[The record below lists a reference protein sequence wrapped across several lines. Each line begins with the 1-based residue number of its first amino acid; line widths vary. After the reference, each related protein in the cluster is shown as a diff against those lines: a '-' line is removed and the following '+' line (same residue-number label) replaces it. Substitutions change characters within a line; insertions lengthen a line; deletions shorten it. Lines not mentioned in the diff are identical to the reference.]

1 MTSPRMS
8 RRAFAGVALS
18 GTAALAA
25 TAALPARRAH
35 ATPTRLPP
43 LDPRALQAAID
54 DLEHP
59 PSTAAQLRVR
69 GRAGHWY
76 GTSGVADIRTRRPVT
91 TRDKVR
97 IGSITKVFVATVVLQ
112 LVAEGRVVLDSPVRR
127 VLPGLLPTRFA
138 DVTVAHLLNH
148 TSGLPD
154 HVGVPEPD
162 TAEEVFRHRFDHW
175 TPREWVA
182 TATHGPLKFAPGTR
196 QEYRG
201 INYVLAALIV
211 DKVTGRPY
219 GEAVTA
225 RILRPLDLAGT
236 VVPGDDPRIHGRYV
250 HGYLQMTDGSLR
262 DITSCDQSSSRGEGD
277 MVSTTSDVDRMLA
290 ALFSGELL
298 PPELLQL
305 MFTLPPDDVRMLDG
319 SPARYSTGLQQATV
333 NGVTL
338 WGKTGETYGYKNAA
352 FSTRDQRR
360 RFVLAYHP
368 TTARNGQESQTIARV
383 AELLTRSPGAE
394 DSATRA

>member
-1 MTSPRMS
+1 MTSTRMS
-8 RRAFAGVALS
+8 RRAFAGATLL
-18 GTAALAA
+18 GTAALAV
-25 TAALPARRAH
+25 TAALPARRAN
-35 ATPTRLPP
+35 ASSALLPP
-43 LDPRALQAAID
+43 LDPIALRAAID

-59 PSTAAQLRVR
+59 PSTAAQLRV
-69 GRAGHWY
+69 GGTTGHWC
-76 GTSGVADIRTRRPVT
+76 GTSGVADIKTQRPVT
-91 TRDKVR
+91 ARDKVR

-112 LVAEGRVVLDSPVRR
+112 LVAESRVDLDAPVRR
-127 VLPGLLPTRFA
+127 VLPGLLPARFA
-138 DVTVAHLLNH
+138 AVTVAHLLNH

-154 HVGVPEPD
+154 HVGIPEPD
-162 TAEEVFRHRFDHW
+162 SAEEVFRHRFDHW
-175 TPREWVA
+175 TPQEWVA
-182 TATHGPLKFAPGTR
+182 TAAHGPLKFAPGTR

-201 INYVLAALIV
+201 INYVLAALII

-225 RILRPLDLAGT
+225 RILRPLSLAGT
-236 VVPGDDPRIHGRYV
+236 VVAGNDPRIHGRHV
-250 HGYLQMTDGSLR
+250 HGYLRMADGSLR
-262 DITSCDQSSSRGEGD
+262 DITTYDQSSCRGEGD
-277 MVSTTSDVDRMLA
+277 MISTTNDLDRTLA

-305 MFTLPPDDVRMLDG
+305 MFTLPPHDVRMLDG

-368 TTARNGQESQTIARV
+368 TTARNGEESQMIARV
-383 AELLTRSPGAE
+383 ADLLTRSPSAE
-394 DSATRA
+394 VSAP